1 MDLAAVRAELPV
13 LERLAYLNA
22 GTMGPLPR
30 RSAEATVAWTR
41 RLLEE
46 GRSSRALFEE
56 LLAMRER
63 LRDEIARLVGTGAD
77 AIALTTATTD
87 GCNIVLTGLG
97 LGPGDEVV
105 TTDSEHPGLFG
116 GLVASGATLRIAE
129 VRNRPAA
136 EALSDG
142 L

>member
-1 MDLAAVRAELPV
+1 VDLAAVRAELPV

-63 LRDEIARLVGTGAD
+63 LRGEIAALLGTEAD

-97 LGPGDEVV
+97 LGR
-105 TTDSEHPGLFG
+105 L
-116 GLVASGATLRIAE
+116 L
-129 VRNRPAA
+129 
-136 EALSDG
+136 
-142 L
+142 